1 VQSIK
6 PYLLAAIE
14 NKQQFLVRWRAPTEC
29 RMSAHAG
36 DAKRGR
42 KSGQVLG
49 SNVGNEVF
57 YGALYYGLK
66 VPPGTA
72 ACPHETRA

>member
-1 VQSIK
+1 MQR
-6 PYLLAAIE
+6 E
-14 NKQQFLVRWRAPTEC
+14 
-29 RMSAHAG
+29 HG
-36 DAKRGR
+36 

-72 ACPHETRA
+72 AHTKR